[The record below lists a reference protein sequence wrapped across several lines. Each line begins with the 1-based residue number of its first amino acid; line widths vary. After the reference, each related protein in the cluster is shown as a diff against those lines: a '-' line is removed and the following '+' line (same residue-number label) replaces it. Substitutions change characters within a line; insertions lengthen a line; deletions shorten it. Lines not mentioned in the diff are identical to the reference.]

1 VTLTTGAEE
10 ADNKP
15 SNKLRVRQRRSF
27 AELGISQRRQEILA
41 RIGFEKPTPVQA
53 GLIPLVM
60 AGHDL
65 IGQARTGTG
74 KTAAFGIP
82 IIDRLEARFENRD
95 NSTEESAG
103 GQSAKPDS
111 GSRSSRAPKDS
122 GKRSRYPTALVL
134 VPTREL
140 CLQVHHELARLADD
154 DTINEVPDSGSEQP
168 RSVRKRTA
176 IDNNTVRSVPVYGG
190 KSMKW
195 QINRLADGCDI
206 VVGTPGRIIDHL
218 QRGTFNPDH
227 LETVV
232 LDEADRMLDIG
243 FRPAIEKI
251 LRRVPAN
258 RQMLLLSATLPPPI
272 LNLARRYMRG
282 AKLANF
288 SPKNISVE
296 TIDQYY
302 LTVREN
308 DKVDVLEQLLTHQTP
323 SQAIIFCRTRL
334 GTERLYRK
342 LLKTKDFADAKAIH
356 GDMSQPARDR
366 VMASFRAGETKILVA
381 TDVVGRGI
389 DVSHVSHII
398 NFDIPELSDDY
409 VHRVGRTGRMG
420 REGVAFTLVTPMQ
433 KSELVQIE
441 RRIAKELIPFQLEG
455 HDTTD
460 IKEQTPVKRRVRR
473 YRRGL

>member
-1 VTLTTGAEE
+1 MTVSTDAEQ

-15 SNKLRVRQRRSF
+15 SNKLRVRKRRSF
-27 AELGISQRRQEILA
+27 AELGISQRRLEILA

-53 GLIPLVM
+53 GLIPLVIE
-60 AGHDL
+60 GHDL
-65 IGQARTGTG
+65 IGQAQTGTG

-82 IIDRLEARFENRD
+82 IIDRLEARFATREGPA
-95 NSTEESAG
+95 EQGVASAEPAG
-103 GQSAKPDS
+103 RT
-111 GSRSSRAPKDS
+111 SRGPRKTTP
-122 GKRSRYPTALVL
+122 GTRGRYATALVL

-154 DTINEVPDSGSEQP
+154 DTLGEVPDSGSDQP
-168 RSVRKRTA
+168 RANRKKTA
-176 IDNNTVRSVPVYGG
+176 IDNKTVRSIPVYGG

-195 QINRLADGCDI
+195 QINRLAEGCDI

-227 LETVV
+227 IDTVV

-251 LRRVPAN
+251 LRRVPED

-282 AKLANF
+282 PKLANF
-288 SPKNISVE
+288 SPKTISVD

-308 DKVDVLEQLLTHQTP
+308 DKVDVLEQLLRHQSP

-342 LLKTKDFADAKAIH
+342 LLKTRDFADAKAIH
-356 GDMSQPARDR
+356 GDMTQPARDR

-433 KSELVQIE
+433 KSELAQIE
-441 RRIAKELIPFQLEG
+441 KRIGKELIQFRLEG
-455 HDTTD
+455 HETMD
-460 IKEQTPVKRRVRR
+460 IKDQVAVSPRARR